1 MVISN
6 VLSQAAVISKA
17 TEAVNNILSISGNIH
32 KSLASQC
39 KVEGHELIVSCQ
51 DGIQRNTM
59 VLDVGHKFI
68 NGKLNVKIG
77 RTGPQRIHLVSMYGE
92 DYTDAITKTD
102 TGFVINTKD
111 IAGDGLYSLRF
122 DHPIDTEK
130 FIDAFVDIRKAKESP
145 GDEKNE
151 YWMHAELKCP
161 EVLKMKYNRVEIQ
174 NIDFTVNVGVSS
186 DIKSIIPQTFENEL
200 ADSLAVLREK
210 NPHEITKRAMKLAY
224 TKRERGN
231 KKDDVITVLSSLQ
244 RMFEA
249 RNFGHYISVEKD
261 FMYFNCYRGMEN
273 YGNVPYPTWPL
284 SMSVISRTDL
294 DLNKCA
300 ADGTV
305 IYKKKDFLEEIRKI
319 VNK

>member
-1 MVISN
+1 MVITN
-6 VLSQAAVISKA
+6 VLSQATVISKA
-17 TEAVNNILSISGNIH
+17 TEALNNILSISG
-32 KSLASQC
+32 KVRESLASQC
-39 KVEGHELIVSCQ
+39 KIEAHELIVACQ
-51 DGIQRNTM
+51 EGLQHNTM
-59 VLDVGHKFI
+59 TLSVDHKLI
-68 NGKLNVKIG
+68 NGKLNVRIG
-77 RTGPQRIHLVSMYGE
+77 HIVPQRIRLVSIYGE
-92 DYTDAITKTD
+92 DYTDAVTKTD
-102 TGFVINTKD
+102 TGFIINTKD

-122 DHPIDTEK
+122 DYPVDTEK
-130 FIDAFVDIRKAKESP
+130 FIDAFVDIRKARESP
-145 GDEKNE
+145 SDEKNE

-161 EVLKMKYNRVEIQ
+161 QVLKEKYNRVEIQ

-186 DIKSIIPQTFENEL
+186 DIKGIIPQTFENEL
-200 ADSLAVLREK
+200 ADALDVLREK
-210 NPHEITKRAMKLAY
+210 NPHEITKKARKLAY

-244 RMFEA
+244 KMFEA

-261 FMYFNCYRGMEN
+261 FTYFNCYRGMEN

-294 DLNKCA
+294 DLNRCA

-305 IYKKKDFLEEIRKI
+305 IYKKKDFLEEVRKL

>member
-1 MVISN
+1 MVIEN
-6 VLSQAAVISKA
+6 VFSQATIIAKA
-17 TEAVNNILSISGNIH
+17 TGAVNSILSKSGKIH

-51 DGIQRNTM
+51 DGMQHNTIALS
-59 VLDVGHKFI
+59 VEHKPI
-68 NGKLNVKIG
+68 NGKLNINIG
-77 RTGPQRIHLVSMYGE
+77 RNAPQRIRLVSIYGD
-92 DYTDAITKTD
+92 DYTEAIIKTD
-102 TGFVINTKD
+102 TGFIINTKD
-111 IAGDGLYSLRF
+111 IAGDGLYYLRF
-122 DHPIDTEK
+122 DYPIDTEK

-145 GDEKNE
+145 SDEKNE

-161 EVLKMKYNRVEIQ
+161 QVLKQTYNRVEIQ

-186 DIKSIIPQTFENEL
+186 DIKSIIPHTFENEL
-200 ADSLAVLREK
+200 SDSLALLREK
-210 NPHEITKRAMKLAY
+210 NPHEMTRKAMKLAY

-231 KKDDVITVLSSLQ
+231 KKDDVMTVLSSLQ
-244 RMFEA
+244 RLFES

-261 FMYFNCYRGMEN
+261 FTYSHCYRGMEN

-294 DLNKCA
+294 DLNRPA
-300 ADGTV
+300 AEGTV
-305 IYKKKDFLEEIRKI
+305 IYKKKDFLEEVRKL